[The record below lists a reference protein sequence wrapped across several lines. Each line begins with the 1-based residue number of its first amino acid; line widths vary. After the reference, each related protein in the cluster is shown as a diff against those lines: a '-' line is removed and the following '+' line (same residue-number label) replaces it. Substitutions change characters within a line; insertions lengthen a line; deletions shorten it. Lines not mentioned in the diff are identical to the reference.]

1 MENQEFLSFLLRA
14 LQNNQMKIRC
24 ILNQSMCKHLR
35 STLELQLREYDSLET
50 DVWIMAH
57 RRGWELQEL
66 DPIRSFLSDR
76 LMRLMLSGGKSDS
89 RIADIMIQNNTRS
102 IIRNLKNLHRLN
114 MSDPGLRILS
124 QKLQDC
130 ETSGIQLLQAYL

>member
-1 MENQEFLSFLLRA
+1 
-14 LQNNQMKIRC
+14 MKIRC
-24 ILNQSMCKHLR
+24 ILNQTMCKHLR
-35 STLELQLREYDSLET
+35 NTLELQLREYDSLET
-50 DVWIMAH
+50 DVWAIAH

-66 DPIRSFLSDR
+66 DPILLFFSVR

-114 MSDPGLRILS
+114 MNDPGLRILS